1 MPKTRGEGW
10 GISIV
15 TPCPGDFGLARV
27 EPPLRVA
34 DSGFARAAR
43 VLRTLGFFQ
52 LTLAV
57 SAGGRFQLSTLNYE
71 LRADIL
77 PVPGKSRKV
86 LLVVPKHHIVV
97 HYHELW
103 LKGGNRH
110 FFIGRLVTAV
120 RQSLEGLGLAKLHC
134 PGDRILI
141 ELEEG
146 ASIEP
151 VIARLERVLGVAYF
165 AVAREIR
172 CKDLTRT
179 EAASDASTQND
190 AVVLNSAALQAEQS
204 RALAAISEAAWS
216 EVEPLK
222 FTTFAVRAKRS
233 DKSFPMRSMDLEIAV
248 GGNIYDKLLAAGRA
262 PRVNLNSPD
271 VTCHIEITKRSALV
285 YARKIS
291 GVGGMPANTA
301 GRLMCLLSGGFDSA
315 VAAYKMMRR
324 GAHVSF
330 VHFWGGGADP
340 GESSTHVAREL
351 VRQLVPYQFTA
362 KLFLVPFE
370 PLQREIVDKA
380 PANFRILLYRRLML
394 RIAEQFAYRDHAL
407 GLVTGDSLGQV
418 ASQTLHNM
426 NAVGAAAKLALYRPL
441 AGDDKQDIIA
451 LARKI
456 GTHDISAEPFHDCC
470 PLFLPKSPALHA
482 SPADLDAAEAQLDMK
497 EMVRRGVDSAT
508 LERYQFTANRV
519 EQIESFR
526 AAAAQQGS

>member
-1 MPKTRGEGW
+1 
-10 GISIV
+10 
-15 TPCPGDFGLARV
+15 
-27 EPPLRVA
+27 VA
-34 DSGFARAAR
+34 K
-43 VLRTLGFFQ
+43 Q
-52 LTLAV
+52 
-57 SAGGRFQLSTLNYE
+57 
-71 LRADIL
+71 
-77 PVPGKSRKV
+77 
-86 LLVVPKHHIVV
+86 HIVV

-110 FFIGRLVTAV
+110 FFVGRLITAV
-120 RQSLEGLGLAKLHC
+120 RQSLEGLGLAKLQC
-134 PGDRILI
+134 PGDRIVI

-146 ASIEP
+146 APVEP
-151 VIARLERVLGVAYF
+151 VIARLERVFGVAYF
-165 AVAREIR
+165 AVAREIPR
-172 CKDLTRT
+172 KDMRVLSPDANG
-179 EAASDASTQND
+179 AASENVSTVND
-190 AVVLNSAALQAEQS
+190 EARKAEQA
-204 RALAAISEAAWS
+204 RAVAAISAAAW
-216 EVEPLK
+216 EEIEPLK
-222 FTTFAVRAKRS
+222 FSTFAVRAKRS

-248 GGNIYDKLLAAGRA
+248 GGNIHDKLLAAGRN
-262 PRVNLNSPD
+262 PRVNLNAPD
-271 VTCHIEITKRSALV
+271 VTCHIEIMKRSALV
-285 YARKIS
+285 YARKIP

-301 GRLMCLLSGGFDSA
+301 GRMMCLLSGGFDSA

-340 GESSTHVAREL
+340 GESSMHVAREL

-451 LARKI
+451 LARII

-470 PLFLPKSPALHA
+470 PMFLPKSPALHA
-482 SPADLDAAEAQLDMK
+482 MPTDLDEAEATLNMNDM
-497 EMVRRGVDSAT
+497 VHRGVESAT
-508 LERYQFTANRV
+508 LERYHFTANRV
-519 EQIESFR
+519 EQVESFR
-526 AAAAQQGS
+526 STTA

>member
-1 MPKTRGEGW
+1 
-10 GISIV
+10 
-15 TPCPGDFGLARV
+15 
-27 EPPLRVA
+27 
-34 DSGFARAAR
+34 
-43 VLRTLGFFQ
+43 
-52 LTLAV
+52 
-57 SAGGRFQLSTLNYE
+57 
-71 LRADIL
+71 
-77 PVPGKSRKV
+77 
-86 LLVVPKHHIVV
+86 VPKQHIVV

-110 FFIGRLVTAV
+110 FFVGRLITAV

-134 PGDRILI
+134 PGDRIVI

-146 ASIEP
+146 APIEP
-151 VIARLERVLGVAYF
+151 VIARLERVFGVAYF
-165 AVAREIR
+165 AVAREIPR
-172 CKDLTRT
+172 KDMRELAADANGATLDSAT
-179 EAASDASTQND
+179 PDNEAKK
-190 AVVLNSAALQAEQS
+190 AEQA
-204 RALAAISEAAWS
+204 RALAAISKAAWD

-222 FTTFAVRAKRS
+222 FSTFAVRAKRS
-233 DKSFPMRSMDLEIAV
+233 DKTFPLRSMDLEVAV
-248 GGNIYDKLLAAGRA
+248 GGNLHDKLLAAGRE
-262 PRVNLNSPD
+262 PRVNLNTPD
-271 VTCHIEITKRSALV
+271 LTCHIEIMKRSALV
-285 YARKIS
+285 YARKIP

-340 GESSTHVAREL
+340 GESSMHVAREL

-370 PLQREIVDKA
+370 PLQREIVDKG
-380 PANFRILLYRRLML
+380 PPSFRILLYRRLML

-470 PLFLPKSPALHA
+470 PMFLPKSPALHA
-482 SPADLDAAEAQLDMK
+482 MPADLDQAEAQLDMK
-497 EMVRRGVDSAT
+497 EMVRRAVESAT
-508 LERYQFTANRV
+508 LERFQFTANRV

-526 AAAAQQGS
+526 PTTA

>member
-1 MPKTRGEGW
+1 MPK
-10 GISIV
+10 
-15 TPCPGDFGLARV
+15 
-27 EPPLRVA
+27 
-34 DSGFARAAR
+34 
-43 VLRTLGFFQ
+43 Q
-52 LTLAV
+52 
-57 SAGGRFQLSTLNYE
+57 
-71 LRADIL
+71 
-77 PVPGKSRKV
+77 
-86 LLVVPKHHIVV
+86 HIVV

-110 FFIGRLVTAV
+110 FFVGRLITAV

-134 PGDRILI
+134 PGDRIVI

-146 ASIEP
+146 APIEP
-151 VIARLERVLGVAYF
+151 VIARLERVFGIAYF
-165 AVAREIR
+165 AVAREIPR
-172 CKDLTRT
+172 KDMRELAADANGATLDSAT
-179 EAASDASTQND
+179 PDNEAKK
-190 AVVLNSAALQAEQS
+190 AEQA
-204 RALAAISEAAWS
+204 RALAAISKAAWD

-222 FTTFAVRAKRS
+222 FSTFAVRAKRS
-233 DKSFPMRSMDLEIAV
+233 DKTFPLRSMDLEVAV
-248 GGNIYDKLLAAGRA
+248 GGNLHDKLLAAGRE
-262 PRVNLNSPD
+262 PRVNLNTPD
-271 VTCHIEITKRSALV
+271 LTCHIEIMKRSALV
-285 YARKIS
+285 YARKIP

-340 GESSTHVAREL
+340 GESSMHVAREL

-370 PLQREIVDKA
+370 PLQREIVDKG
-380 PANFRILLYRRLML
+380 PPSFRILLYRRLML

-470 PLFLPKSPALHA
+470 PMFLPKSPALHA
-482 SPADLDAAEAQLDMK
+482 MPADLDQAEAQLDMK
-497 EMVRRGVDSAT
+497 EMVRRAVESAT
-508 LERYQFTANRV
+508 LERFQFTANRV

-526 AAAAQQGS
+526 PTTA

>member
-1 MPKTRGEGW
+1 MPK
-10 GISIV
+10 
-15 TPCPGDFGLARV
+15 
-27 EPPLRVA
+27 
-34 DSGFARAAR
+34 
-43 VLRTLGFFQ
+43 Q
-52 LTLAV
+52 
-57 SAGGRFQLSTLNYE
+57 
-71 LRADIL
+71 
-77 PVPGKSRKV
+77 
-86 LLVVPKHHIVV
+86 HIVV

-120 RQSLEGLGLAKLHC
+120 RKSLEGLGLAKLHC

-146 ASIEP
+146 AAVEP
-151 VIARLERVLGVAYF
+151 VIARLERVFGVAYF

-172 CKDLTRT
+172 RKD
-179 EAASDASTQND
+179 
-190 AVVLNSAALQAEQS
+190 LQAEEAVAAGAEQVIEAKKIEQE
-204 RALAAISEAAWS
+204 RAVALRRSSGQAEELAAISAAAWD
-216 EVEPLK
+216 EIEPLR
-222 FTTFAVRAKRS
+222 FGTFAVRAKRS
-233 DKSFPMRSMDLEIAV
+233 DKTFPMRSMDLEIAV
-248 GGNIYDKLLAAGRA
+248 GGNIHDKLLAAGRN

-271 VTCHIEITKRSALV
+271 VTCHIEIMKRSALV
-285 YARKIS
+285 YARKVP

-301 GRLMCLLSGGFDSA
+301 GRLICLLSGGFDSA

-340 GESSTHVAREL
+340 GESSMHVAREL

-380 PANFRILLYRRLML
+380 PPQFRILLYRRLML
-394 RIAEQFAYRDHAL
+394 RIAEQFAHRDHAL

-426 NAVGAAAKLALYRPL
+426 NAVGAAAKMALYRPL

-470 PLFLPKSPALHA
+470 PIFMPKSPAIHA
-482 SPADLDAAEAQLDMK
+482 MPADLDEAESQLDMK
-497 EMVRRGVDSAT
+497 EMVRRGVESAT
-508 LERYQFTANRV
+508 LERFHFTENRV
-519 EQIESFR
+519 EQVESFR
-526 AAAAQQGS
+526 SATA

>member
-1 MPKTRGEGW
+1 LQK
-10 GISIV
+10 
-15 TPCPGDFGLARV
+15 
-27 EPPLRVA
+27 
-34 DSGFARAAR
+34 GFA
-43 VLRTLGFFQ
+43 
-52 LTLAV
+52 
-57 SAGGRFQLSTLNYE
+57 S
-71 LRADIL
+71 
-77 PVPGKSRKV
+77 
-86 LLVVPKHHIVV
+86 VPKQHIVV

-120 RQSLEGLGLAKLHC
+120 RKSLEGLGLAKLHC

-146 ASIEP
+146 AAVEP
-151 VIARLERVLGVAYF
+151 VIARLERVFGVAYF

-172 CKDLTRT
+172 RKDLQAA
-179 EAASDASTQND
+179 EAVAAGAEQPGEAKKVEQER
-190 AVVLNSAALQAEQS
+190 AVALRRSSGQAEE
-204 RALAAISEAAWS
+204 LAAISAAAW
-216 EVEPLK
+216 EEIEPLK
-222 FTTFAVRAKRS
+222 FGTFAVRAKRS
-233 DKSFPMRSMDLEIAV
+233 DKTFPMRSMDLEIAV
-248 GGNIYDKLLAAGRA
+248 GGNIHDKLLAAGRN

-271 VTCHIEITKRSALV
+271 VTCHIEIMKRSALV
-285 YARKIS
+285 YARKLS

-301 GRLMCLLSGGFDSA
+301 GRLICLLSGGFDSA

-340 GESSTHVAREL
+340 GESSMHVAREL

-380 PANFRILLYRRLML
+380 PAKFRILLYRRLML
-394 RIAEQFAYRDHAL
+394 RIAEQFAHRDHAL

-426 NAVGAAAKLALYRPL
+426 NAVGAAAKMALYRPL

-470 PLFLPKSPALHA
+470 PIFMPKSPAIHA
-482 SPADLDAAEAQLDMK
+482 MPADLDEAEAQLDMK
-497 EMVRRGVDSAT
+497 EMVRRGVESAT
-508 LERYQFTANRV
+508 LECFHFTENRV
-519 EQIESFR
+519 EQVESFR
-526 AAAAQQGS
+526 STTA

>member
-1 MPKTRGEGW
+1 
-10 GISIV
+10 
-15 TPCPGDFGLARV
+15 
-27 EPPLRVA
+27 
-34 DSGFARAAR
+34 
-43 VLRTLGFFQ
+43 
-52 LTLAV
+52 
-57 SAGGRFQLSTLNYE
+57 
-71 LRADIL
+71 
-77 PVPGKSRKV
+77 
-86 LLVVPKHHIVV
+86 VPKQHIVV

-110 FFIGRLVTAV
+110 FFVGRLITAV

-134 PGDRILI
+134 PGDRIVI

-146 ASIEP
+146 APIEP
-151 VIARLERVLGVAYF
+151 VIARLERVFGVAYF
-165 AVAREIR
+165 AVAREIPR
-172 CKDLTRT
+172 KDMRELAADANGATPDSAT
-179 EAASDASTQND
+179 PDNEAKK
-190 AVVLNSAALQAEQS
+190 AEQA
-204 RALAAISEAAWS
+204 RALAAISKAAWD

-222 FTTFAVRAKRS
+222 FSTFAVRAKRS
-233 DKSFPMRSMDLEIAV
+233 DKTFPLRSMDLEVAV
-248 GGNIYDKLLAAGRA
+248 GGNLHDKLLAAGRE
-262 PRVNLNSPD
+262 PRVNLNTPD
-271 VTCHIEITKRSALV
+271 LTCHIEIMKRSALV
-285 YARKIS
+285 YARKIR

-340 GESSTHVAREL
+340 GESSMHVAREL

-370 PLQREIVDKA
+370 PLQREIVDKG
-380 PANFRILLYRRLML
+380 PPSFRILLYRRLML

-470 PLFLPKSPALHA
+470 PMFLPKSPALHA
-482 SPADLDAAEAQLDMK
+482 MPADLDQAEAQLDMK
-497 EMVRRGVDSAT
+497 EMVRRAVESAT
-508 LERYQFTANRV
+508 LERFQFTANRV

-526 AAAAQQGS
+526 PTTA